1 MNIRRSISLVAML
14 IGALVLSAC
23 VPLAEEGSYPSEP
36 ITMIVPFRAGGGTDT
51 QARTLA
57 ALMEES
63 MGQPIN
69 VINSTGAG
77 GTVGAQELLA
87 SAADGHTMAFTPSIA
102 VAVNPI
108 LQELDFGIEDFIVV
122 GVANTFQTALV
133 TGGEAPYDTWEEFV
147 AYAKEN
153 PGLKYMFLGQDN
165 RITMEAIAAQEGLEI
180 EYVPADGGA
189 ALAPALISGDVD
201 FGFSGGIHSRF
212 LETGEMKVLLNMN
225 ASGPLMSTPDVPAA
239 IDIYGIS
246 AEVQGGIV
254 VPAGTPDDV
263 VATIG
268 EALAAAVEA
277 DEYIE
282 LMSNIQMPITYVP
295 YPASQEGWQTIYDDF
310 AAALE

>member
-1 MNIRRSISLVAML
+1 MKIRRSILLVATL
-14 IGALVLSAC
+14 VGALVLSAC
-23 VPLAEEGSYPSEP
+23 VPIAEEGSYPSEP
-36 ITMIVPFRAGGGTDT
+36 ITMIVPFRAGGTTDS

-63 MGQPIN
+63 LGQPIN
-69 VINSTGAG
+69 VVNSGGAG

-87 SAADGHTMAFTPSIA
+87 AGTDGHTMAFTPSIA
-102 VAVNPI
+102 VTTNPI
-108 LQELDFGIEDFIVV
+108 LQELDFGVENFIVV

-133 TGGEAPYDTWEEFV
+133 TGGESPYDTWEEFV

-165 RITMEAIAAQEGLEI
+165 RVVMEAIAEQEGLEI

-201 FGFSGGIHSRF
+201 FGFSGGVHSRF

-225 ASGPLMSTPDVPAA
+225 ASGPLMATPDVPAG
-239 IDIYGIS
+239 IDLYGVS
-246 AEVQGGIV
+246 SEVQGGIL

-263 VATIG
+263 VSAIG
-268 EALAAAVEA
+268 DALASAVEA
-277 DEYIE
+277 DEYID
-282 LMSNIQMPITYVP
+282 LMSNIQMPITYLA
-295 YPASQEGWQTIYDDF
+295 YPESQETWQAIYDEF
-310 AAALE
+310 AAAVE